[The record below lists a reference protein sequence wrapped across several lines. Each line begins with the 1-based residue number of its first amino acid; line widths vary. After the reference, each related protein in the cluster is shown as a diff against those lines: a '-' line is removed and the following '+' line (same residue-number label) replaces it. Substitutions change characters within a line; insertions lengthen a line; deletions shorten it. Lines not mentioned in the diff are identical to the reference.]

1 MTVWHVRS
9 GSYKH
14 TSSFICKMRK
24 VGDAGHW
31 IPPTP
36 LFLVSAAAD
45 SWAPATVKIRGLD
58 KLGTDLRR
66 ASGLCNHLMRS
77 RTPSVYMFIT
87 WTKRAEMPAFMYVFG
102 RNGRCVQGGE

>member
-1 MTVWHVRS
+1 MAVWHVRS

-24 VGDAGHW
+24 VGDAGNW

-45 SWAPATVKIRGLD
+45 SWAPTTVKIRGLD

-66 ASGLCNHLMRS
+66 AGGLCNHLMRP

-87 WTKRAEMPAFMYVFG
+87 SP
-102 RNGRCVQGGE
+102 NGPRCLYSYMFSVGTVGVCAGW